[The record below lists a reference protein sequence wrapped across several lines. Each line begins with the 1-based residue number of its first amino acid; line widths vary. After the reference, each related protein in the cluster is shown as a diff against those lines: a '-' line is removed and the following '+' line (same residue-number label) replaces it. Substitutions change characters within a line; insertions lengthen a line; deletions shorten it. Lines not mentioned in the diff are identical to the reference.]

1 MSGTPTVVLDA
12 LVPKE
17 ESVAGREFVPV
28 VAAHILALEASGNS
42 HLDERKD
49 ITYLDTL
56 RAAALLTR
64 SGAEARKLA
73 GNPAALT
80 AAAEAI
86 GDDLAPAELRGL
98 VVVIMRRIAES
109 MSTGLRVK
117 SEGGDAGESPA
128 ADSAGS

>member
-12 LVPKE
+12 LIPKV

-28 VAAHILALEASGNS
+28 VSAHILALEATGNS

-49 ITYLDTL
+49 ITYADTL
-56 RAAALLTR
+56 KAAALLTR
-64 SGAEARKLA
+64 TGPEARKLA
-73 GNPAALT
+73 GNPGALAAAADAIADALT
-80 AAAEAI
+80 
-86 GDDLAPAELRGL
+86 PPELRAL
-98 VVVIMRRIAES
+98 VPVILDRIRAA

-117 SEGGDAGESPA
+117 SEGGDAGEPPA